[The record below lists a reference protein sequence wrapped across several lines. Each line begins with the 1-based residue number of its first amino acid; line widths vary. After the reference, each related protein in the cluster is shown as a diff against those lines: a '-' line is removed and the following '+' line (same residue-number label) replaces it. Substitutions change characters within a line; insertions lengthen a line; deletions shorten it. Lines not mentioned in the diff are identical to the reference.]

1 MSRALL
7 TRLWVFAL
15 LGGGSSVEAVEPLT
29 ISRLQVR
36 GSDADTYSFT
46 ESLYHRFD
54 SGTYVLQIYDNEKD
68 PQADSN
74 HERFELF
81 LGKPFDERLG
91 WVLREQKWSS
101 AQPISSVGL
110 QLELGKLPY
119 SGDLLRRMNA
129 GSFVQLFAK
138 NRTQLLGNW
147 EVLHY
152 YQLKTPLGL
161 PLEIRGNNVYYHR
174 QAGNLWNLWLDAIHP
189 VHRHWDLYLRWNY
202 LSEADPLLGR
212 DGNSTSL
219 GVRFNF

>member
-1 MSRALL
+1 MSALRA
-7 TRLWVFAL
+7 RLAVLAL
-15 LGGGSSVEAVEPLT
+15 LGYGASVEAVEPLT

-36 GSDADTYSFT
+36 ASDAQTYSFT
-46 ESLYHRFD
+46 ESLYHRFEN
-54 SGTYVLQIYDNEKD
+54 GTYILQIYDNEKD
-68 PQADSN
+68 PQADSD
-74 HERFELF
+74 HERFEFF
-81 LGKPFDERLG
+81 LGKPINPRLG
-91 WVLREQKWSS
+91 WVVREQKWSS
-101 AQPISSVGL
+101 SQPISSVGV

-119 SGDLLRRMNA
+119 TSELLTRMNA

-138 NRTQLLGNW
+138 NRSELLGNF

-174 QAGNLWNLWLDAIHP
+174 QEGDLWNLWLDAIHP

-202 LSEADPLLGR
+202 LSDTDPLLGR
-212 DGNSTSL
+212 EGNTTSL